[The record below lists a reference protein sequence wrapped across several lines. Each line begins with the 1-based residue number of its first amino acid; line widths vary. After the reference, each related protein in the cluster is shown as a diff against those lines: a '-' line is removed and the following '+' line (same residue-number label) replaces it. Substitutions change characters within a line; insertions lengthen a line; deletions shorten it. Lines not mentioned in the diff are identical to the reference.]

1 MSISEKERQVLES
14 IEEVLAGSGP
24 ELAVKLAMFTRLA
37 EGEAMPSRETV
48 RHSAHLPRARSAAAT
63 ASPQA
68 VRAWQKRLSGRTLW
82 RLAFVVLA
90 IALFALIVA
99 VSRGAGKS
107 GCTVQRATAACR
119 QGPAAVPK
127 PSGAG
132 AVGGH

>member
-24 ELAVKLAMFTRLA
+24 DLAVKLAMFTRLA

-48 RHSAHLPRARSAAAT
+48 RPPAHLPRARPAAAM
-63 ASPQA
+63 ASPRA
-68 VRAWQKRLSGRTLW
+68 VRAWQKRLSSRTLW
-82 RLAFVVLA
+82 TVAFVVLS

-107 GCTVQRATAACR
+107 GCAIQRAAAACR
-119 QGPAAVPK
+119 QAPAPAPK